1 MSDKT
6 DINSLKS
13 YCCMIIPYIATSH
26 NTYQLS
32 LVVTHEN
39 HLLRARISSF
49 GFPLYYSK
57 EQYIYFSMFPS
68 PPVFI
73 DL

>member
-26 NTYQLS
+26 NTYLLS
-32 LVVTHEN
+32 LFN
-39 HLLRARISSF
+39 GLRNINIVYHIPKRINNLFIQSSF
-49 GFPLYYSK
+49 VNA
-57 EQYIYFSMFPS
+57 Q
-68 PPVFI
+68 
-73 DL
+73 

>member
-32 LVVTHEN
+32 LFN
-39 HLLRARISSF
+39 PSLDSKIS
-49 GFPLYYSK
+49 
-57 EQYIYFSMFPS
+57 
-68 PPVFI
+68 
-73 DL
+73 